1 MAEVDFI
8 YKGNI
13 INIQCNSNDKMK
25 DIFQKFI
32 IKAQINNNQL
42 LYYLYQGYKINE
54 DLTFEQL
61 ISSNDKEY
69 NKIKILVNIINE
81 NDNKINSLIKSKYI
95 ICSKCKENIRFKIE
109 DYKILLYECKN
120 GHEINNI
127 LLDEYENTQYI
138 DISKIKCEQCLIK
151 NKSETYNNE
160 FYRCCNC
167 NKNLCPL
174 CKSNHDKNHNII
186 NYDIKNYICE
196 KHNESFVEYC
206 NDCKIDICLSCENEH
221 INHNTTHYKNIM
233 KDMNKIKNE
242 MNEYKKEI
250 DIFINDINDII
261 NKLNKIK

>member
-42 LYYLYQGYKINE
+42 LYYLYQGNKINE
-54 DLTFEQL
+54 DLTFEQI

-81 NDNKINSLIKSKYI
+81 NDNKINTLIKSKYI
-95 ICSKCKENIRFKIE
+95 ICPKCKENIRFKIE

-127 LLDEYENTQYI
+127 L
-138 DISKIKCEQCLIK
+138 
-151 NKSETYNNE
+151 
-160 FYRCCNC
+160 
-167 NKNLCPL
+167 
-174 CKSNHDKNHNII
+174 
-186 NYDIKNYICE
+186 
-196 KHNESFVEYC
+196 
-206 NDCKIDICLSCENEH
+206 
-221 INHNTTHYKNIM
+221 
-233 KDMNKIKNE
+233 
-242 MNEYKKEI
+242 
-250 DIFINDINDII
+250 
-261 NKLNKIK
+261 